1 VTFRK
6 DGVTLINGKPF
17 FMIAHWWFTRRGDKN
32 RKNCNWWYDNPEDR
46 GNDMDFL
53 REAGFNTVLVK
64 RGGFNDL
71 DLGLKHGMKIM
82 VEPPHVLA
90 GETEEARKT
99 FKKNYQQQIKKHLK
113 HPAFFGYF
121 GPDEVMLNGR
131 WRVEVL
137 LKASEMIWEV
147 DPFHPIFYNEA
158 PCGTVAQQREFAVIG
173 NVIGRDIYPV
183 GASHGDLV
191 SDRAMTAVGKHTDIC
206 HASVD
211 NNKPVWM
218 ILQALAWKHIHVN
231 NRTLPYEKVKARYPT
246 YAENR
251 FMAYNAIVHG
261 ATGIMYHYLG
271 YTIHVPDSFWRDLR
285 KVTLEL
291 EYLSPVYTAPTVMEP
306 AMKCSDKGIRFL
318 TKNYQGKNYYLI
330 INESAKP
337 VNARFS
343 SCPEK
348 SLNTL
353 FEDGKI
359 LPDNGRFNLEF
370 APYDVKV
377 LSEASFESGKK
388 IFKPE
393 TYVPYSKQPILKGKK

>member
-1 VTFRK
+1 
-6 DGVTLINGKPF
+6 
-17 FMIAHWWFTRRGDKN
+17 
-32 RKNCNWWYDNPEDR
+32 
-46 GNDMDFL
+46 
-53 REAGFNTVLVK
+53 
-64 RGGFNDL
+64 
-71 DLGLKHGMKIM
+71 
-82 VEPPHVLA
+82 
-90 GETEEARKT
+90 
-99 FKKNYQQQIKKHLK
+99 
-113 HPAFFGYF
+113 
-121 GPDEVMLNGR
+121 
-131 WRVEVL
+131 
-137 LKASEMIWEV
+137 
-147 DPFHPIFYNEA
+147 
-158 PCGTVAQQREFAVIG
+158 
-173 NVIGRDIYPV
+173 
-183 GASHGDLV
+183 
-191 SDRAMTAVGKHTDIC
+191 
-206 HASVD
+206 
-211 NNKPVWM
+211 
-218 ILQALAWKHIHVN
+218 
-231 NRTLPYEKVKARYPT
+231 
-246 YAENR
+246 
-251 FMAYNAIVHG
+251 MAYNAIVHG